1 MEVFPLILFIC
12 VFLLAYIAWCE
23 YSKPGYMNEGFANM
37 TGAIPYWANFV
48 SPRSD
53 IGLDQEDSNYV
64 RDPRYFNDYVDVSR
78 LGVEYDFCRVLAPAG
93 EPANQFFACALAG
106 TEGLGSTSFRTKG
119 VADGF
124 QLSYDDYM
132 RDVNGDGRADY
143 CRILKQEDGSWQPMC
158 ALSTDTAFDPKE
170 VVDGAPPAD
179 IQTLLEFYQGCVM
192 WLRFKG
198 NMLDVVNNAQIA
210 SMNMTIDETPRR
222 AVSEGLSFNGDNQFL
237 RVYDSGDLTLGANV
251 PLRSVRAVMMWV
263 RFEEFTNNAKIFD
276 FGNGKGNGNFFLGIL
291 GKGDPVAVG
300 GGPAADDTTATLPAA
315 PSGAQPVDEM
325 SPQRLMET
333 TSANVNEW
341 RCDGFEQVAKE
352 PTRPIGSFP
361 ATASG
366 ATGGPQATLIYEV
379 WDQEQRKMRMKVN
392 SIVPVK
398 KWVHICV
405 TASDGDAFRPNIGI
419 YVNGELVLKRPSG
432 FLPSTGSMTNCYIGK
447 SNWANGVSKYEDRD
461 ELFRGQMFDFRM
473 YNTKV
478 SEEFIKR
485 SVAWGKD
492 VLNISA

>member
-1 MEVFPLILFIC
+1 MLFD
-12 VFLLAYIAWCE
+12 LL
-23 YSKPGYMNEGFANM
+23 
-37 TGAIPYWANFV
+37 
-48 SPRSD
+48 
-53 IGLDQEDSNYV
+53 
-64 RDPRYFNDYVDVSR
+64 NDGKRQIIDC
-78 LGVEYDFCRVLAPAG
+78 L
-93 EPANQFFACALAG
+93 
-106 TEGLGSTSFRTKG
+106 
-119 VADGF
+119 F
-124 QLSYDDYM
+124 QLDKL
-132 RDVNGDGRADY
+132 VGKRA
-143 CRILKQEDGSWQPMC
+143 LKC
-158 ALSTDTAFDPKE
+158 L
-170 VVDGAPPAD
+170 
-179 IQTLLEFYQGCVM
+179 
-192 WLRFKG
+192 
-198 NMLDVVNNAQIA
+198 
-210 SMNMTIDETPRR
+210 
-222 AVSEGLSFNGDNQFL
+222 
-237 RVYDSGDLTLGANV
+237 
-251 PLRSVRAVMMWV
+251 VRA
-263 RFEEFTNNAKIFD
+263 
-276 FGNGKGNGNFFLGIL
+276 NFFLGIL